1 MVPIGTIGR
10 PHGLR
15 GAFFVSGRDEPVPS
29 VYREVWI
36 GAAPGVAR
44 CVKIVRSFL
53 QAGRPALIVDGAADR
68 TAVEALTGQTV
79 FVERSRLEHA
89 REPEA
94 LLYSD
99 VDGAE
104 VVDQSG
110 VTLGRV
116 RGIYE
121 TGASPVAEVL
131 SADGERAVDIPLV
144 ALYVDFRKT
153 RRGLLVLAVAGSLF
167 EELWYKCDATP

>member
-1 MVPIGTIGR
+1 M
-10 PHGLR
+10 
-15 GAFFVSGRDEPVPS
+15 PS